1 MALFDM
7 STITPPRSL
16 CSVCPSGQG
25 RRGCRGQEEQYQGWW
40 TGRSRGTGYTL
51 REPETSN
58 TSLGHECK
66 AKAEKCCPFAPGDL
80 LDSISA
86 LKNSTH
92 SPAAVMAGHSGYQ
105 KHPDVS
111 QHCHCSCQ
119 LTAHCR
125 TASHTSL
132 FWPGP
137 ACCCELFCIPGFRRF
152 LQGGSYSP
160 APPLHPSQGCQCCS
174 SVTGP
179 GVSGGLISL
188 PGTPHKALPG
198 MGTPVAPTR

>member
-1 MALFDM
+1 MALFDV

-40 TGRSRGTGYTL
+40 TGRSRGTGCTL

-58 TSLGHECK
+58 TSLGHECR
-66 AKAEKCCPFAPGDL
+66 AKGEKCHPFSPADL

-92 SPAAVMAGHSGYQ
+92 SPAAVRAGHSGYQ

-137 ACCCELFCIPGFRRF
+137 ACCCELVLHFRLPKIFARRVIF
-152 LQGGSYSP
+152 P
-160 APPLHPSQGCQCCS
+160 CS
-174 SVTGP
+174 STSSFP
-179 GVSGGLISL
+179 GLSVL
-188 PGTPHKALPG
+188 
-198 MGTPVAPTR
+198 